1 MIVKMVEVMCMRAQ
15 MQTEAAQ
22 TQTDAVRSQTEE
34 MRIKT
39 EAAWERRTGRGRTYD
54 MAYTAVFAVLIA
66 VCSWISIPTM
76 VPFTLQTFAIF
87 LAVSVLG
94 GRRGTLAIVVYV
106 LLGMVGIPVF
116 SGFRGG
122 IGVFLNTT
130 GGYIVGFIFAGLVMW
145 LMERLLGRK
154 LWVQALGMGL
164 GMVAYLTVGTAWF
177 MAVYLHRT
185 GAVSLGAVLGWC
197 VIPFLVPDIV
207 KLVLA
212 LSLGNVLRRRLS
224 GILGE

>member
-1 MIVKMVEVMCMRAQ
+1 MIVRTVEGLRMGTQ
-15 MQTEAAQ
+15 TQTEAAGTQAKALQMQ
-22 TQTDAVRSQTEE
+22 TAVR
-34 MRIKT
+34 
-39 EAAWERRTGRGRTYD
+39 ERRAGRSRTYD

-66 VCSWISIPTM
+66 VCSWISIPTV

-106 LLGMVGIPVF
+106 LLGTVGIPVF

-122 IGVFLNTT
+122 IGVLLNTT

-145 LMERLLGRK
+145 LMETLLGRK
-154 LWVQALGMGL
+154 LWVQALGMAL
-164 GMVAYLTVGTAWF
+164 GMVTYFTVGTAWF

-185 GAVSLGAVLGWC
+185 GPISLGAVLGWC
-197 VIPFLVPDIV
+197 VIPFLIPDIV

-212 LSLGNVLRRRLS
+212 LSLGNILRRRLA
-224 GILGE
+224 GIMGK